1 MPKQY
6 KYSVAETTKVQREK
20 YANDAIALLTLDASE
35 PSAEAKQLMREYIDG
50 KCELNDA
57 AKRMIERY
65 RVTT

>member
-35 PSAEAKQLMREYIDG
+35 PSVEAKQLMREYIDG
-50 KCELNDA
+50 KCELDDA
-57 AKRMIERY
+57 AKQMIERY
-65 RVTT
+65 RITT

>member
-35 PSAEAKQLMREYIDG
+35 PSVEAKQLMREYIDG
-50 KCELNDA
+50 KCELDDA